1 VSDMSANVIIQYW
14 LTVTPLLRLWQE
26 FADYDTNGDGAIDHE
41 EFLSASSPP
50 LRLVVCAPRLNT
62 ISLTDCVPGQD
73 DGYITK
79 SPAQKAF
86 EKRKYDE
93 QFGAPQRSGPQK
105 VRT

>member
-1 VSDMSANVIIQYW
+1 VSDMSANVIIQYG
-14 LTVTPLLRLWQE
+14 LTVRPLLRLRQE

-41 EFLSASSPP
+41 EFLSASSPIP

-62 ISLTDCVPGQD
+62 ISLTDCLPGQD
-73 DGYITK
+73 DGYG

-86 EKRKYDE
+86 EKRKQDE
-93 QFGAPQRSGPQK
+93 QFGAPQRSGPQE